1 MSKKLLTLMIGLA
14 ISLTGS
20 VWAQDT
26 EEEEVTYNQY
36 GVRVDREALHA
47 EQRNNILVLESK
59 SKKYKVWFDNRVQVD
74 GATFFGK
81 NHSDYNPIGNGASL
95 RRARFAVKAQVTPD
109 WYGEIDMDMAD
120 GVFELKDALIE
131 YDGLEHFAFK
141 AGNFKEDF
149 SMEQTTT
156 SRYLTFME
164 RPMLCKALV
173 PSRHIGIQGEYLLDH
188 FRASLGMFFQ
198 TIAGSEEATNVQ
210 DNNKDF
216 GRSQGYSFT
225 GKVGYM
231 PYSKDRY
238 WGLYLGGK
246 GSYRTPKTDVATN
259 EYGGIRYSTR
269 NATSI
274 NRKKYLDTDVIPDV
288 DHEWLYGLEGAAYYG
303 PARIQSEWVGSHVS
317 AAKNSYNF
325 GGWYVAATYLLLGG
339 QQRFN
344 VAEGEF
350 TQPSSGRKWGDIELA
365 LRYDYL
371 DLNNGDIY
379 GGSGENYTAGVNFY
393 LGNSVKIVLN
403 YQYSNNDRYANGKGK
418 LFIGHDANGAPT
430 ADYTKAVEP
439 KGKGGV
445 SYHMLGLRFEIDF

>member
-1 MSKKLLTLMIGLA
+1 
-14 ISLTGS
+14 
-20 VWAQDT
+20 
-26 EEEEVTYNQY
+26 
-36 GVRVDREALHA
+36 
-47 EQRNNILVLESK
+47 
-59 SKKYKVWFDNRVQVD
+59 
-74 GATFFGK
+74 
-81 NHSDYNPIGNGASL
+81 
-95 RRARFAVKAQVTPD
+95 
-109 WYGEIDMDMAD
+109 
-120 GVFELKDALIE
+120 
-131 YDGLEHFAFK
+131 
-141 AGNFKEDF
+141 
-149 SMEQTTT
+149 

-164 RPMLCKALV
+164 RPMVCKALV

-188 FRASLGMFFQ
+188 FRALLGMFFQ
-198 TIAGSEEATNVQ
+198 EIAGSEEATNVQ

-246 GSYRTPKTDVATN
+246 GSYRTPKTDMATN
-259 EYGGIRYSTR
+259 EFGGVRYSTR

-274 NRKKYLDTDVIPDV
+274 NRKKYLDTDVIPNV
-288 DHEWLYGLEGAAYYG
+288 DHEWLYGLEGAAYFG
-303 PARIQSEWVGSHVS
+303 PARIQSEWIRSHVS
-317 AAKNSYNF
+317 ATDSYNF
-325 GGWYVAATYLLLGG
+325 GGWYVHATYLLLGG

-350 TQPSSGRKWGDIELA
+350 TQPSRGRKWGDVELA

-371 DLNNGDIY
+371 DLNDGGIY
-379 GGSGENYTAGVNFY
+379 GGSGENITAGLNFY

-418 LFIGHDANGAPT
+418 LFIGHDATGAPT
-430 ADYTKAVEP
+430 ADYTKAVEA

>member
-1 MSKKLLTLMIGLA
+1 MVGLA

-20 VWAQDT
+20 VWAQDI
-26 EEEEVTYNQY
+26 EEEAEVTYNQY
-36 GVRVDREALHA
+36 GVKVDREAVHA

-59 SKKYKVWFDNRVQVD
+59 SKRYKVWFDNRVQVD

-81 NHSDYNPIGNGASL
+81 NHSDYNPIGNGVSI

-120 GVFELKDALIE
+120 GVFELKDAIIE

-164 RPMLCKALV
+164 RPMVCKALV

-198 TIAGSEEATNVQ
+198 TVAGSEEVTNVQ

-225 GKVGYM
+225 GKMGYM
-231 PYSKDRY
+231 PYSKDRHH
-238 WGLYLGGK
+238 GLYFAGK
-246 GSYRTPKTDVATN
+246 GSYRTPKTDMATN
-259 EYGGIRYSTR
+259 EYGGVRYSTR

-274 NRKKYLDTDVIPDV
+274 NRKKYIDTDVIPNV
-288 DHEWLYGLEGAAYYG
+288 DHEWLYGLEGAAYFG
-303 PARIQSEWVGSHVS
+303 PARVQSEWIRSHVS
-317 AAKNSYNF
+317 ATNSYNF
-325 GGWYVAATYLLLGG
+325 GGWYMHASCLLLGG

-350 TQPSSGRKWGDIELA
+350 TQPSNGRKWGDVELA

-371 DLNNGDIY
+371 DLNDADIY
-379 GGSGENYTAGVNFY
+379 GGSGENITAGLNFY
-393 LGNSVKIVLN
+393 LGNSVKIALN
-403 YQYSNNDRYANGKGK
+403 YQYSNNDRYANG
-418 LFIGHDANGAPT
+418 APT
-430 ADYTKAVEP
+430 TDFKKAVEA

>member
-1 MSKKLLTLMIGLA
+1 M
-14 ISLTGS
+14 
-20 VWAQDT
+20 
-26 EEEEVTYNQY
+26 
-36 GVRVDREALHA
+36 
-47 EQRNNILVLESK
+47 
-59 SKKYKVWFDNRVQVD
+59 
-74 GATFFGK
+74 
-81 NHSDYNPIGNGASL
+81 
-95 RRARFAVKAQVTPD
+95 
-109 WYGEIDMDMAD
+109 
-120 GVFELKDALIE
+120 
-131 YDGLEHFAFK
+131 
-141 AGNFKEDF
+141 
-149 SMEQTTT
+149 
-156 SRYLTFME
+156 
-164 RPMLCKALV
+164 
-173 PSRHIGIQGEYLLDH
+173 
-188 FRASLGMFFQ
+188 
-198 TIAGSEEATNVQ
+198 
-210 DNNKDF
+210 
-216 GRSQGYSFT
+216 
-225 GKVGYM
+225 
-231 PYSKDRY
+231 
-238 WGLYLGGK
+238 
-246 GSYRTPKTDVATN
+246 ATN
-259 EYGGIRYSTR
+259 EYGGVRYSTR

-274 NRKKYLDTDVIPDV
+274 NRKKYIDTDVIPNV

-325 GGWYVAATYLLLGG
+325 GGWYVYATYLLLGG

-418 LFIGHDANGAPT
+418 LFIGHDATGAPT
-430 ADYTKAVEP
+430 TDYTKAVEG